1 MLGLGFGLG
10 FTRGGSGGGPSSV
23 PWYENPAL
31 AADGVFPKLIAEF
44 QNERYAV
51 NGAPVSFTDLFTF
64 TRASIGTFIG
74 SNGLLQTASSDVA
87 RFTYDPITLERIGL
101 MTEGQRTNILLR
113 SADQTTTWTATEA
126 TIGASATPDPT
137 GASGFQKIIPS
148 VVSAQHYTAQTV
160 SAAANTYS
168 FSIFA
173 KSNGYDG
180 LRLIMLNGSGTAFA
194 SFNLT
199 NGTLAAS
206 GVTGTTYSTVL
217 TKIEPYPSGTYRIT
231 LTATC
236 SATTTSVRVQADK
249 DGGATSTYAG
259 DGTSGVDVWGAQ
271 LEVGAF
277 SSSYIPT
284 TSAAVTRGADVCSNG
299 AGNIIPFA
307 DWYNQSEGTVLVNF
321 SVQGGDDSYPRL
333 YEIHDGTGSDR
344 HTLNLEA
351 AANNRNLS
359 GAVFDGGAFQFSFS
373 AGASA
378 LTKSKAALA
387 YKLNDFIA
395 AYDGVLSAN
404 DTSGTLPTANKL
416 TVGSRYSST
425 GDFIFGHIKEL
436 RYYPIRVTNSELAR
450 ITT

>member
-1 MLGLGFGLG
+1 MLR
-10 FTRGGSGGGPSSV
+10 TRDRSRGCNGV

-64 TRASIGTFIG
+64 TRSSIGTFIG

-101 MTEGQRTNILLR
+101 MMEGQRTNILLR

-126 TIGASATPDPT
+126 TIGAGATPDPT

-173 KSNGYDG
+173 KANGYDG

-249 DGGATSTYAG
+249 GGGATSTYAG

-271 LEVGAF
+271 LEAGAF

-284 TSAAVTRGADVCSNG
+284 TTAAVTRSADYVANTGSN
-299 AGNIIPFA
+299 NVPFA
-307 DWYNQSEGTVLVNF
+307 SWYNAVAGTCYVDCLF
-321 SVQGGDDSYPRL
+321 YTGDAAFPRIF
-333 YEIHDGTGSDR
+333 EIG
-344 HTLNLEA
+344 
-351 AANNRNLS
+351 
-359 GAVFDGGAFQFSFS
+359 DGGVNVNSINLVQQISTQQAAFNVYS
-373 AGASA
+373 ASA
-378 LTKSKAALA
+378 YQGMAIGSPDLRGSRQKIATAI
-387 YKLNDFIA
+387 KLNDA
-395 AYDGVLSAN
+395 ASSRNGASPYT
-404 DTSGTLPTANKL
+404 DTSLAMPVTSNRLDLANAPSGTQAGFL
-416 TVGSRYSST
+416 
-425 GDFIFGHIKEL
+425 HIKEF
-436 RYYPIRVTNSELAR
+436 RYYSQRITNSELQR